1 MHGLQQPGFVDE
13 VILSGVLTPSAE
25 ALFSHHV
32 VGGTII
38 LPGVAYIELAF
49 TTSSCPA
56 LTDVAFLRP
65 CLLPE
70 PGRGEKCVLRCTRQA
85 TGTL

>member
-1 MHGLQQPGFVDE
+1 M
-13 VILSGVLTPSAE
+13 LTPSAE
-25 ALFSHHV
+25 SLFAHHV

-49 TTSSCPA
+49 AASSCPA

-65 CLLPE
+65 CSVSG
-70 PGRGEKCVLRCTRQA
+70 PGRGEKCVLRCTRQGS
-85 TGTL
+85 GTL